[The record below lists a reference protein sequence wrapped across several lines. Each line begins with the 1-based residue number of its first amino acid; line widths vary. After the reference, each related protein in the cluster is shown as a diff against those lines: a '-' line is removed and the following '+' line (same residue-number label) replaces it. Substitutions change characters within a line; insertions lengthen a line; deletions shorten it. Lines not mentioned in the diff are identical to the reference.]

1 MVCAAEPGVFGG
13 MADTRTAVKSA
24 TDNEWFEKA
33 ARAGLAVS
41 GVLHLLIAYIVLR
54 LALGG
59 PSPSGNAD
67 QSGALATLG
76 SQTGGAVMLWIAA
89 VGLVALGLWRL
100 AETVLGGKPGETS
113 GRQSDDNGAVKRVK
127 AFALAV
133 VYFAMAVSAARFA
146 MGSGKSTGQRNAG
159 TSAQLMQSGWG
170 RILLILVGLGVIG
183 IGGYHVYKGV
193 SKRFEKD
200 LKVSPGRG
208 ITVLG
213 VGGYTAK
220 GLVFVG
226 AGILVIV
233 ATLRFDP
240 SKATGIDGALKTL
253 GEAPFGKF
261 LLILAALGIAAFGA
275 YSFVRARYARM

>member
-1 MVCAAEPGVFGG
+1 

-24 TDNEWFEKA
+24 TDNQWFEKA
-33 ARAGLAVS
+33 ARAGFAVS

-113 GRQSDDNGAVKRVK
+113 GGQSDDNEAVKKRVK

-146 MGSGKSTGQRNAG
+146 MGSGKSTGQRNAS

-170 RILLILVGLGVIG
+170 RILLIVIGLVVIG

-208 ITVLG
+208 ITALG
-213 VGGYTAK
+213 VGGYAAK

-226 AGILVIV
+226 AGVLVLV

-240 SKATGIDGALKTL
+240 SKATGIDGAVKAL

>member
-1 MVCAAEPGVFGG
+1 MTDARA
-13 MADTRTAVKSA
+13 AVKSA
-24 TDNEWFEKA
+24 TDNQWFEKA
-33 ARAGLAVS
+33 ARAGFAIS
-41 GVLHLLIAYIVLR
+41 GVLHLLIAYIVLC

-76 SQTGGAVMLWIAA
+76 SQTGGAVLLWGAA
-89 VGLVALGLWRL
+89 VGLVALGAWRL
-100 AETVLGGKPGETS
+100 AETVLGSHPGEGS
-113 GRQSDDNGAVKRVK
+113 GRQSDDNGAIKRVK

-146 MGSGKSTGQRNAG
+146 LGSGKSTSRENAG
-159 TSAQLMQSGWG
+159 MTAQLMQSGWG
-170 RILLILVGLGVIG
+170 RILLVLVGLVVIG

-200 LKVSPGRG
+200 LLVSPGRG
-208 ITVLG
+208 ITALG

-226 AGILVIV
+226 AGILVLV

-240 SKATGIDGALKTL
+240 SKATGIDGALKAL
-253 GEAPFGKF
+253 GAAPFGKF
-261 LLILAALGIAAFGA
+261 LLIAAALGIAAFGA

>member
-1 MVCAAEPGVFGG
+1 MAE
-13 MADTRTAVKSA
+13 TRTAVKSA
-24 TDNEWFEKA
+24 TDNQWFENA
-33 ARAGLAVS
+33 ARAGFAVS

-113 GRQSDDNGAVKRVK
+113 GRQSDDNGAVKKRVK

-170 RILLILVGLGVIG
+170 RILLIVIGLVVIG

-226 AGILVIV
+226 AGILVLV

-240 SKATGIDGALKTL
+240 SKATGIDGAVKTL

-261 LLILAALGIAAFGA
+261 LLIVAALGIAAFGA

>member
-1 MVCAAEPGVFGG
+1 

-24 TDNEWFEKA
+24 TDNRWFEKA
-33 ARAGLAVS
+33 ARAGFAVS

-76 SQTGGAVMLWIAA
+76 SQTGGAVMLWLAA

-100 AETVLGGKPGETS
+100 AETVLGSHPGEAS

-146 MGSGKSTGQRNAG
+146 MGSGKSSGQRNAG

-170 RILLILVGLGVIG
+170 RILLIVIG
-183 IGGYHVYKGV
+183 LVIIGVGGYHVYKGV

-208 ITVLG
+208 ITALG
-213 VGGYTAK
+213 VGGYAAK

-226 AGILVIV
+226 AGVLVLV

-240 SKATGIDGALKTL
+240 SKATGIDGAVKAL

>member
-1 MVCAAEPGVFGG
+1 

-24 TDNEWFEKA
+24 TDNQWFEKA
-33 ARAGLAVS
+33 ARAGFAVS

-76 SQTGGAVMLWIAA
+76 SQTGGAVMLWVAA

-100 AETVLGGKPGETS
+100 AETVLGSHPGEAS
-113 GRQSDDNGAVKRVK
+113 GRQSGDNGAVKRVK

-146 MGSGKSTGQRNAG
+146 MGSGKSSGQRNAG

-170 RILLILVGLGVIG
+170 RILLIVIG
-183 IGGYHVYKGV
+183 LVIIGVGGYHVYKGV

-208 ITVLG
+208 ITALG
-213 VGGYTAK
+213 VGGYAAK

-226 AGILVIV
+226 AGVLVLV

-240 SKATGIDGALKTL
+240 SKATGIDGAVKAL

>member
-1 MVCAAEPGVFGG
+1 

-24 TDNEWFEKA
+24 TDNQWFEKA
-33 ARAGLAVS
+33 ARAGFAVS

-76 SQTGGAVMLWIAA
+76 SQTGGAVMLWAAA

-100 AETVLGGKPGETS
+100 AETVLGSHPGEAS
-113 GRQSDDNGAVKRVK
+113 GKQSDDNGAVKRVK

-146 MGSGKSTGQRNAG
+146 MGSGKSSGQRNAG

-170 RILLILVGLGVIG
+170 RILLIVIG
-183 IGGYHVYKGV
+183 LVIIGVGGYHVYKGV

-208 ITVLG
+208 ITALG
-213 VGGYTAK
+213 VGGYAAK

-226 AGILVIV
+226 AGVLVLV

-240 SKATGIDGALKTL
+240 SKATGIDGAVKAL

>member
-1 MVCAAEPGVFGG
+1 
-13 MADTRTAVKSA
+13 MADTRTTVKSA
-24 TDNEWFEKA
+24 TDNQWFENL
-33 ARAGLAVS
+33 ARAGFAVS

-76 SQTGGAVMLWIAA
+76 SQTGGAVMLWVAA

-113 GRQSDDNGAVKRVK
+113 GRQSDDNGAVKKRVK

-133 VYFAMAVSAARFA
+133 VYFAVAVSAARFA

-170 RILLILVGLGVIG
+170 RILLIVIGLVVIG

-208 ITVLG
+208 ITVIG

-240 SKATGIDGALKTL
+240 SKATGIDGAVKTL

-261 LLILAALGIAAFGA
+261 LLIVAALGIAAFGV

>member
-1 MVCAAEPGVFGG
+1 

-24 TDNEWFEKA
+24 TDNQWFENA
-33 ARAGLAVS
+33 ARAGFAVS

-89 VGLVALGLWRL
+89 VGLVALGSWRL
-100 AETVLGGKPGETS
+100 AETVLGSHPGETS
-113 GRQSDDNGAVKRVK
+113 GRQSDDNGAIKRLK

-170 RILLILVGLGVIG
+170 RILLIVIGLVVIG

-200 LKVSPGRG
+200 LKVSPRRG
-208 ITVLG
+208 ITALG

-226 AGILVIV
+226 AGILVLV

-240 SKATGIDGALKTL
+240 SKATGIDGAVKTL

-275 YSFVRARYARM
+275 YSFVRAQYARM

>member
-1 MVCAAEPGVFGG
+1 

-24 TDNEWFEKA
+24 TDNQWFEKA
-33 ARAGLAVS
+33 ARAGFAVS

-76 SQTGGAVMLWIAA
+76 SQTGGAVMLWVAA

-100 AETVLGGKPGETS
+100 AETVLGSHPGEAS

-170 RILLILVGLGVIG
+170 RILLIVIG
-183 IGGYHVYKGV
+183 LVIIGVGGYHVYKGV

-208 ITVLG
+208 ITALG
-213 VGGYTAK
+213 VGGYAAK

-226 AGILVIV
+226 AGVLVLV

-240 SKATGIDGALKTL
+240 SKATGIDGAVKAL

>member
-1 MVCAAEPGVFGG
+1 MT
-13 MADTRTAVKSA
+13 DTRVAVKHA
-24 TDNEWFEKA
+24 TDNQWFENA
-33 ARAGLAVS
+33 ARAGFAIS
-41 GVLHLLIAYIVLR
+41 GVLHLLVAFIVLR

-67 QSGALATLG
+67 QSGALATLA
-76 SQTGGAVMLWIAA
+76 SQTGGAVMLWVAV

-100 AETVLGGKPGETS
+100 AETVLGAHPSEAS
-113 GRQSDDNGAVKRVK
+113 GRQSDDDGGVIERVN

-146 MGSGKSTGQRNAG
+146 MGSGKSTGRANAG

-170 RILLILVGLGVIG
+170 RALLILVGLVVIG

-200 LKVSPGRG
+200 LKVFPGRAV
-208 ITVLG
+208 TAVG

-220 GLVFVG
+220 GLVFIG
-226 AGILVIV
+226 AGILVLV

-240 SKATGIDGALKTL
+240 SKATGIDAAVKAL

-261 LLILAALGIAAFGA
+261 LLILGALGIAAFGA
-275 YSFVRARYARM
+275 YSFVQSRYARM

>member
-1 MVCAAEPGVFGG
+1 MV
-13 MADTRTAVKSA
+13 DTRGAVKNA

-33 ARAGLAVS
+33 ARAGFAIS

-59 PSPSGNAD
+59 PSPSGSAD
-67 QSGALATLG
+67 QSGALTALG
-76 SQTGGAVMLWIAA
+76 SQTGGVVMLWVAA
-89 VGLVALGLWRL
+89 AGLVALGLWRL
-100 AETVLGGKPGETS
+100 AETVLGGHPGETS
-113 GRQSDDNGAVKRVK
+113 ARQSDDGGALKKRVK

-146 MGSGKSTGQRNAG
+146 MGIGKSTGRENADM
-159 TSAQLMQSGWG
+159 SAQLMQSGWG
-170 RILLILVGLGVIG
+170 ITALIIIGLVVIG
-183 IGGYHVYKGV
+183 VGGYHVYKGV
-193 SKRFEKD
+193 SKKFEKD

-220 GLVFVG
+220 GLVFIG
-226 AGILVIV
+226 AGLLVLI

-240 SKATGIDGALKTL
+240 SKATGIDGALKAL
-253 GEAPFGKF
+253 GEAPFGKI
-261 LLILAALGIAAFGA
+261 LLILAGLGIAAFGA
-275 YSFVRARYARM
+275 YSFVRSRYARM

>member
-1 MVCAAEPGVFGG
+1 
-13 MADTRTAVKSA
+13 MADTRLAVKSA
-24 TDNEWFEKA
+24 TDNQWFENA
-33 ARAGLAVS
+33 ARAGFAIS

-59 PSPSGNAD
+59 SPPSGNAD

-76 SQTGGAVMLWIAA
+76 SQTGGAVMLWVAA
-89 VGLVALGLWRL
+89 AGLVALGLWRL
-100 AETVLGGKPGETS
+100 AETVLGSHPSEGS
-113 GRQSDDNGAVKRVK
+113 RRQSDRDGGAIKRIK
-127 AFALAV
+127 ALALAV
-133 VYFAMAVSAARFA
+133 VYFAMAVSAMRFA
-146 MGSGKSTGQRNAG
+146 MGSGRSTSRENAG
-159 TSAQLMQSGWG
+159 MTAQLMQSGWG
-170 RILLILVGLGVIG
+170 RILLILVGLVVIG

-200 LKVSPGRG
+200 LKKSPGRG
-208 ITVLG
+208 VIAVG

-220 GLVFVG
+220 GLVFIG
-226 AGILVIV
+226 AGILVLV

-240 SKATGIDGALKTL
+240 SKATGIDGAVKAL
-253 GEAPFGKF
+253 GAAPFGKF